1 MGHRKNYGRN
11 YFLTQSIQSHRNM
24 SNGLGAS
31 PPSPSLRPLSHSSPV
46 RQSSTRVPRRSL
58 WGNGGNNC
66 SRNEERPIVCGRN
79 KHYKWPGNFGNS
91 MKSLNCLS
99 LSSNGVKSIS
109 SDSGSIS
116 SPNEGSC
123 KDSSIGSSKKVSTP
137 RLSNPLRYK
146 TELCRSFEESGDCRF
161 GEACTFAHGLR
172 ELRAVLRHPRYKT
185 DLCRTYHGAGYC
197 QYGARCH
204 FVHDPEEATGVAALR
219 GYKLRSQLGGLGRT
233 VSAVS
238 ERPVNADNLI
248 ARNLQRLHAYRT
260 AEERLSFLN
269 SSDYGNEQLNS
280 IGNLSPDFLSLNMLT
295 IGQNSLSGLTSESH
309 LQDNFFG
316 TSDDLAES
324 LSINYMNMKAPNK
337 EGTEVGRYT
346 LPCNGKWF
354 DANSEIPT
362 LCALTYL
369 DAQHSPSRGG
379 DIWRL
384 GEASTQTKTIIGN
397 PMEVS
402 RSLQI
407 PSITELIHMP

>member
-1 MGHRKNYGRN
+1 MCCLYSALILEQTTAGVMGHRKNYGRN

-46 RQSSTRVPRRSL
+46 RQSSTRAPRRSL

-66 SRNEERPIVCGRN
+66 SRNEERPTVCGRN

-99 LSSNGVKSIS
+99 FSSNGVKSIS

-219 GYKLRSQLGGLGRT
+219 GYKLRSQLGGLEEEIFGGLVKHPPKPRQLLEIPWRDYACH
-233 VSAVS
+233 VSVFGSPS
-238 ERPVNADNLI
+238 ENIFTWKIFVLKMVCLDDCKHHI
-248 ARNLQRLHAYRT
+248 
-260 AEERLSFLN
+260 
-269 SSDYGNEQLNS
+269 SD
-280 IGNLSPDFLSLNMLT
+280 T
-295 IGQNSLSGLTSESH
+295 IKDSDEGVSH
-309 LQDNFFG
+309 L
-316 TSDDLAES
+316 SDV
-324 LSINYMNMKAPNK
+324 IKVTNPR
-337 EGTEVGRYT
+337 V
-346 LPCNGKWF
+346 
-354 DANSEIPT
+354 
-362 LCALTYL
+362 
-369 DAQHSPSRGG
+369 
-379 DIWRL
+379 
-384 GEASTQTKTIIGN
+384 TI
-397 PMEVS
+397 
-402 RSLQI
+402 RSQLQI
-407 PSITELIHMP
+407 TKKGEWP